1 MSLQNE
7 PQAQSNASPLPPL
20 PNPAVTLAPP
30 GTPQVKQEV
39 QDDSPGLSQSLSP
52 LEPLGLDPYMIAT
65 PLAGRQ
71 SDGGI
76 LADTYDLPEV
86 RSIVQDDSY
95 MAATPIQP
103 DGIQALRELLD
114 SVDVSPE
121 TPYSAEGYGRAQ
133 PAPEPPYGSST
144 AVVEHHSHP
153 YEPTAT
159 ELPSE
164 SSGGAA
170 QVTERPNVSSGNGV
184 PTMPPPQREP
194 ITEQEMNYLEEGPHR
209 QANMYPVWRPSG
221 SNFLLFG
228 MLRRLGEHIYTTT

>member
-1 MSLQNE
+1 MSLENE

-52 LEPLGLDPYMIAT
+52 LEPLALDPYMIAT
-65 PLAGRQ
+65 PSAGRQ
-71 SDGGI
+71 SDGGV
-76 LADTYDLPEV
+76 LANGTYDLPEV
-86 RSIVQDDSY
+86 RSIAQDDSY
-95 MAATPIQP
+95 MVATPIHP
-103 DGIQALRELLD
+103 GDGDEAYEALRRLLD

-133 PAPEPPYGSST
+133 PAPEPPYGST

-153 YEPTAT
+153 YEPTTT

-170 QVTERPNVSSGNGV
+170 QVTERPNVSSGNGI
-184 PTMPPPQREP
+184 PTKPPP
-194 ITEQEMNYLEEGPHR
+194 
-209 QANMYPVWRPSG
+209 
-221 SNFLLFG
+221 
-228 MLRRLGEHIYTTT
+228 